1 VGSLTKEELVE
12 VVNRI
17 YASWNQ
23 TVPAANSRTVYN
35 AWWRVLGD
43 LTVVDV
49 DQAVDTLIIDDS
61 YMPRP
66 GAVRRL
72 VIERLTQAP
81 PPPAPLEAWQQLR
94 AMSESAH
101 NGSFAPTDLHPC
113 FAAALRKLGGPAA
126 LGLHT
131 NGDRDA
137 FCQIYEKVVL
147 DWEREQFGIGTPGS
161 QGV

>member
-1 VGSLTKEELVE
+1 MTKEELME
-12 VVNRI
+12 VVDRI

-23 TVPAANSRTVYN
+23 SVPAASSKTVYN
-35 AWWRVLGD
+35 AWWRILGD

-49 DQAVDTLIIDDS
+49 NAAIDVLVIDDS

-72 VIERLTQAP
+72 VIEGLLEYAP
-81 PPPAPLEAWQQLR
+81 PPSTLEAWQQLR

-101 NGSFAPTDLHPC
+101 NGAYSAPEIHPC
-113 FAAALRKLGGPAA
+113 FGAALQKLGGSAA

-131 NGDRDA
+131 NGDREA
-137 FCQIYEKVVL
+137 FGQIYEKVVL
-147 DWEREQFGIGTPGS
+147 DWERQHFGIGTPES